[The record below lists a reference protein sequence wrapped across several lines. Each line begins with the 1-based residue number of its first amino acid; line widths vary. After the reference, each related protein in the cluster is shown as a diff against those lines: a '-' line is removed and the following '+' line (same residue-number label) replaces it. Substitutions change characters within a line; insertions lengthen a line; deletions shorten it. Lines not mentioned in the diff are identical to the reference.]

1 MRDLTDLGQT
11 ERLWLRAPSSAD
23 IPAVLTLWQDPEVTR
38 HIGGPR
44 EPRVVADHF
53 ERYAADP
60 VHVAAEERD
69 WWWSLIEGGTNR
81 FVGLGS
87 LSEKDVD
94 GRVDI
99 ELGYFLM
106 PAFWRKGY
114 AGEASRRV
122 IEFGFAQ
129 LGQRSLI
136 AIIDPHNEA
145 SLAVARRLGMRYE
158 RAALRSDGVTRHI
171 YRLWAPG
178 ATDPT
183 PPSES

>member
-1 MRDLTDLGQT
+1 MHELTDLGHT
-11 ERLWLRAPSSAD
+11 ERLWLRAPNSAD
-23 IPAVLTLWQDPEVTR
+23 IPAILALWQDPQVTR

-44 EPRVVADHF
+44 EPHVVADHF

-60 VHVAAEERD
+60 VRMASEERD
-69 WWWSLIEGGTNR
+69 WWWSLIELGTNR

-94 GRVDI
+94 GHIDF
-99 ELGYFLM
+99 ELGYFLL

-114 AGEASRRV
+114 AGEAARRV
-122 IEFGFAQ
+122 VRFGFSQ
-129 LGQRSLI
+129 LGQPSLI

-145 SLAVARRLGMRYE
+145 SLAVARRLAMRYE
-158 RAALRSDGVTRHI
+158 RTALRSDGVTRHI

-178 ATDPT
+178 AAHPAA
-183 PPSES
+183 PSES